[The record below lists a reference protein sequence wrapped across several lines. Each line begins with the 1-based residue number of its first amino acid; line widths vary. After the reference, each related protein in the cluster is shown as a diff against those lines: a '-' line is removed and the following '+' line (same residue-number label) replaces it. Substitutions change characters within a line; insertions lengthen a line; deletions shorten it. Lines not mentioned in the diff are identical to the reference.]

1 MRVKIVPDMTYNV
14 FGGTLNPTLLL
25 HESIRVS
32 ITCPRRCIGFSISA
46 SIDLSERN
54 ANPNHDPNPNSSQIH
69 KIF

>member
-32 ITCPRRCIGFSISA
+32 ITCRLLIVVLDVALVFQ
-46 SIDLSERN
+46 
-54 ANPNHDPNPNSSQIH
+54 SQQV
-69 KIF
+69 